1 MIEAIAV
8 AVEVSVAEILRQEI
22 YNQLGA
28 AAADEIVLEQSW
40 MKLGLLLA
48 AFKANEGWRPL
59 GYPSLDAFMLELRD
73 KYHRG
78 RTQLWSY
85 LTVAEKLGPVISTE
99 ALEQMGISKALEL
112 KRALVKAD
120 GKPLP
125 DSVVAAA
132 LTSMTIKELRGQ
144 IGQAMNL
151 PDDREPGTW
160 FDFDG
165 CFMTPDER
173 KEFKEAVVITEKLL
187 ELSRATPDP
196 IRRKAIFFA
205 WLREFVGTHAA
216 EVNGPTPGPPTVCRL
231 LTTGGEAGEPDPGF
245 GNE

>member
-1 MIEAIAV
+1 MLEPIV
-8 AVEVSVAEILRQEI
+8 VEVSVAETLRQEI
-22 YNQLGA
+22 YRQLGA

-40 MKLGLLLA
+40 MKLGVLLA

-59 GYPSLDAFMLELRD
+59 GYPNLDAFMLELRD

-85 LTVAEKLGPVISTE
+85 LTVAEKLGPVISSTD
-99 ALEQMGISKALEL
+99 LEKMGISKALEL

-125 DSVVAAA
+125 AEVITAA
-132 LTSMTIKELRGQ
+132 LTPMTIKELRGQ

-160 FDFDG
+160 FDFAG
-165 CFMTPDER
+165 CFMTADER
-173 KEFKEAVVITEKLL
+173 REFRAAVVITEKLL
-187 ELSRATPDP
+187 EISPATPDP
-196 IRRKAIFFA
+196 IRRKEIFFA

-216 EVNGPTPGPPTVCRL
+216 EVNGPAPQPPTISRL
-231 LTTGGEAGEPDPGF
+231 LTTGGGGRGA
-245 GNE
+245 